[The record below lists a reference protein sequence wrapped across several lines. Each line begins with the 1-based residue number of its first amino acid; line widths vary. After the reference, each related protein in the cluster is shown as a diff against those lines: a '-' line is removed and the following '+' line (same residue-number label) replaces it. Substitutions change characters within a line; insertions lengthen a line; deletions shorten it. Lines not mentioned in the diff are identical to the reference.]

1 MKQAVK
7 IMLHLIIIS
16 VIAYIGPDILNIK
29 LESDLFSYLIFLML
43 IEGLI
48 AFFLNGKAKYLIAIF
63 EIISVNCILYFEGFF
78 IYERLNKLHGSYF
91 WFEQHSP
98 WDASFITI
106 LFCVVSTVIAALSYI
121 FLRKFSAF
129 LILKIKK

>member
-1 MKQAVK
+1 
-7 IMLHLIIIS
+7 
-16 VIAYIGPDILNIK
+16 
-29 LESDLFSYLIFLML
+29 ML

-48 AFFLNGKAKYLIAIF
+48 VFFLNGKIKYLIAIF
-63 EIISVNCILYFEGFF
+63 QIILVNCILYFEGFF
-78 IYERLNKLHGSYF
+78 IYERLNKLYGSYF

-106 LFCVVSTVIAALSYI
+106 LFCVVSTVLAALSYI
-121 FLRKFSAF
+121 FLRKFSTF